1 MTTPRSPR
9 DHTSGHARA
18 LREEPTP
25 YGAPVRFSVTDETL
39 RTANTDPGA
48 VKDREMHIF
57 IHIPSSAGTTLWS
70 VLRRGSGG
78 RIKRVKGHG
87 IEGNERIA
95 RGLIR
100 TQEEELKILGGHI
113 PYGFADDLLA
123 KPNYFTFLR
132 RPEDRLLSAFYRR
145 LRNQDIGE
153 PNDLDAAVLDYAR
166 DNRYRI
172 IRYLTG
178 AQIPEIREGYES
190 PEYSESVQA
199 FVRERY
205 FFVGIV
211 EDLEDS
217 LFFLAEALEWTRI
230 PAPERRNTG
239 SNRREI
245 RAETHTELARLLKLE
260 CEVYEALKSDFD
272 HRKAAAGHLQA
283 TRRWLARWRAALL
296 SPAPEPAGT
305 RAAREA
311 SEG

>member
-1 MTTPRSPR
+1 
-9 DHTSGHARA
+9 
-18 LREEPTP
+18 
-25 YGAPVRFSVTDETL
+25 
-39 RTANTDPGA
+39 
-48 VKDREMHIF
+48 MHIF

-87 IEGNERIA
+87 IEGNKRIA
-95 RGLIR
+95 RDLIR
-100 TQEEELKILGGHI
+100 TQEQELQILGGHM

-132 RPEDRLLSAFYRR
+132 RPEDRLLSAFYRS
-145 LRNQDIGE
+145 LRNKDIDE
-153 PNDLDAAVLDYAR
+153 PDDMDAAVLDYAR

-178 AQIPEIREGYES
+178 AQIPGIRKGYES

-211 EDLEDS
+211 EDIEDS
-217 LFFLAEALEWTRI
+217 LFFLAEALGWTRV
-230 PAPERRNTG
+230 PAPERRNAG
-239 SNRREI
+239 SNRHEI
-245 RAETHTELARLLKLE
+245 KAETRAELARLLKLE

-272 HRKAAAGHLQA
+272 HRKAAAGPNQ
-283 TRRWLARWRAALL
+283 TSRRWL
-296 SPAPEPAGT
+296 T
-305 RAAREA
+305 R
-311 SEG
+311 